1 MFISGEPASTFWGA
15 LLSIESAQWS
25 KTMADDASLTH
36 ERGRSSS
43 GGASP
48 RGLEINEGES
58 LPGGRSTNNGRGGS
72 DYQPL
77 TPNTTERKGCCPNS
91 LGTWISLLITLAMA
105 ISIVAMKI
113 ESDQR
118 YVQMQNQVVDLQRQL
133 SDVSTTQTM
142 NLRTLQDSLLLK
154 ESNLETKTQSS
165 IQSLSDT
172 VLTQNRSLTHQ
183 YHSVWDK
190 ITAHDTLL
198 VKLTNGTS
206 NAEVLDK
213 LQVTKQ
219 QVASQ
224 MQTTKEEI
232 KTHVASIARN
242 VSQQLTANQEQLQAT
257 QSSIATYLNHT
268 VHNMRSVMSL
278 ATNHIYDVQ
287 RNVTRAMNQT
297 KINVE
302 RTVVELSASVLHA
315 QATIQDEVA
324 EVRDHIESYVAV
336 TNKQF
341 AAENDFVK
349 YQLAGTSNAPSP
361 CPCPCQS
368 LSNVSSVSLH
378 VCRSLHTAQ
387 LFDLFVAFDAT
398 YSPFLQT

>member
-1 MFISGEPASTFWGA
+1 
-15 LLSIESAQWS
+15 
-25 KTMADDASLTH
+25 
-36 ERGRSSS
+36 
-43 GGASP
+43 
-48 RGLEINEGES
+48 
-58 LPGGRSTNNGRGGS
+58 
-72 DYQPL
+72 
-77 TPNTTERKGCCPNS
+77 
-91 LGTWISLLITLAMA
+91 MA
-105 ISIVAMKI
+105 IAIIAMKI

-118 YVQMQNQVVDLQRQL
+118 YVQLQTQVVDLQRQL
-133 SDVSTTQTM
+133 ADVSTTEAV

-172 VLTQNRSLTHQ
+172 VWTQNRSLAHQ

-190 ITAHDTLL
+190 LTAHDTLL

-213 LQVTKQ
+213 LQWTKQ

-224 MQTTKEEI
+224 MQMTKEEI
-232 KTHVASIARN
+232 TTHVSSIARN
-242 VSQQLTANQEQLQAT
+242 VSQQLAANQEQLHVT

-268 VHNMRSVMSL
+268 VHNMRSVMTL

-297 KINVE
+297 KLNVE

-349 YQLAGTSNAPSP
+349 YQLAGTFIGHP
-361 CPCPCQS
+361 
-368 LSNVSSVSLH
+368 L
-378 VCRSLHTAQ
+378 
-387 LFDLFVAFDAT
+387 
-398 YSPFLQT
+398 